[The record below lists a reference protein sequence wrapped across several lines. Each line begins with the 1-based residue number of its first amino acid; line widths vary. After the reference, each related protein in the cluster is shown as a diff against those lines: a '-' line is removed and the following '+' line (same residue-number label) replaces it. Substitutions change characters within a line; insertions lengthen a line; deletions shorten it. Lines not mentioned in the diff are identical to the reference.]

1 LPSWVS
7 LAAKQFLIFQTQP
20 KQPEII
26 SIDEDDEGDQLMD
39 DEESYEDQPEF
50 EDEDEAM
57 DETDD
62 QLNDLN
68 GDAAENGSGV
78 PVLEPNL
85 KSVKGYRNRAQGS
98 C

>member
-1 LPSWVS
+1 
-7 LAAKQFLIFQTQP
+7 
-20 KQPEII
+20 
-26 SIDEDDEGDQLMD
+26 MD

-57 DETDD
+57 DDETDD

-78 PVLEPNL
+78 PLLEPNL
-85 KSVKGYRNRAQGS
+85 KSVKGYRNRAQGLF
-98 C
+98 

>member
-1 LPSWVS
+1 
-7 LAAKQFLIFQTQP
+7 
-20 KQPEII
+20 
-26 SIDEDDEGDQLMD
+26 MD
-39 DEESYEDQPEF
+39 DEESYEHQPDF
-50 EDEDEAM
+50 EDEDEVM

-68 GDAAENGSGV
+68 GDATEIGSAV
-78 PVLEPNL
+78 PVMEPNL